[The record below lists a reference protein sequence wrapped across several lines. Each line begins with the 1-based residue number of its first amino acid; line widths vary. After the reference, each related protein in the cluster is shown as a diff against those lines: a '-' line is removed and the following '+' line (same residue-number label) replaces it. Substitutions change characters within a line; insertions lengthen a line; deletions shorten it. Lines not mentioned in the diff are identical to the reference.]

1 MGQALDTHTEKGDFQ
16 SVGDLLDDY
25 IRHLNEKP
33 QYILSELIASDE
45 DALICDFAQ
54 YYHVLDWR
62 SLPPRLAATL
72 AAGLPESS
80 RSMLRLAGQRVPIE
94 DQLQASAADTL
105 NRIEWWLL
113 GKPGRPPKSIL
124 EALTGTG
131 SGSDTEDVQSF
142 ASPEEFEAA
151 IAALKG
157 G

>member
-1 MGQALDTHTEKGDFQ
+1 
-16 SVGDLLDDY
+16 
-25 IRHLNEKP
+25 
-33 QYILSELIASDE
+33 
-45 DALICDFAQ
+45 
-54 YYHVLDWR
+54 
-62 SLPPRLAATL
+62 
-72 AAGLPESS
+72 
-80 RSMLRLAGQRVPIE
+80 MLRLAGQRVPIE

-113 GKPGRPPKSIL
+113 GNPGRPPKSIL

>member
-1 MGQALDTHTEKGDFQ
+1 
-16 SVGDLLDDY
+16 
-25 IRHLNEKP
+25 
-33 QYILSELIASDE
+33 
-45 DALICDFAQ
+45 
-54 YYHVLDWR
+54 
-62 SLPPRLAATL
+62 
-72 AAGLPESS
+72 
-80 RSMLRLAGQRVPIE
+80 MLRLAGQRVPIE

-151 IAALKG
+151 IAARKG

>member
-1 MGQALDTHTEKGDFQ
+1 MGIIFCEKVLAERLWLMPGTGA
-16 SVGDLLDDY
+16 VRENL
-25 IRHLNEKP
+25 
-33 QYILSELIASDE
+33 ILCLS
-45 DALICDFAQ
+45 C
-54 YYHVLDWR
+54 
-62 SLPPRLAATL
+62 
-72 AAGLPESS
+72 S
-80 RSMLRLAGQRVPIE
+80 RQRCV
-94 DQLQASAADTL
+94 SK
-105 NRIEWWLL
+105 RGWML

>member
-1 MGQALDTHTEKGDFQ
+1 M
-16 SVGDLLDDY
+16 
-25 IRHLNEKP
+25 
-33 QYILSELIASDE
+33 LSELIASDE

>member
-1 MGQALDTHTEKGDFQ
+1 
-16 SVGDLLDDY
+16 
-25 IRHLNEKP
+25 
-33 QYILSELIASDE
+33 
-45 DALICDFAQ
+45 
-54 YYHVLDWR
+54 
-62 SLPPRLAATL
+62 
-72 AAGLPESS
+72 
-80 RSMLRLAGQRVPIE
+80 MLRLAGQRVPIE

-105 NRIEWWLL
+105 NRIEL

>member
-1 MGQALDTHTEKGDFQ
+1 
-16 SVGDLLDDY
+16 
-25 IRHLNEKP
+25 
-33 QYILSELIASDE
+33 
-45 DALICDFAQ
+45 
-54 YYHVLDWR
+54 
-62 SLPPRLAATL
+62 
-72 AAGLPESS
+72 
-80 RSMLRLAGQRVPIE
+80 MLRLAGQRVPIE

-124 EALTGTG
+124 AGTG